1 MTILVLGVQNV
12 VLLYVLSYWKENSF
26 SFFLLVLGWKRVAF
40 VLEMVSISL
49 KHLSLKTISSSVTTE
64 MGLLCLLKMME
75 LSSAQIFSF
84 FVVVFSFCF
93 WYNPFSGC
101 VLELCLWQRTW
112 CCCDVWL
119 FAADTVAS
127 GLSCLELMWI
137 LASIN
142 SLLRTWLCLPL
153 I

>member
-49 KHLSLKTISSSVTTE
+49 KHLSLKTVSSSVTTE

-93 WYNPFSGC
+93 
-101 VLELCLWQRTW
+101 
-112 CCCDVWL
+112 
-119 FAADTVAS
+119 
-127 GLSCLELMWI
+127 
-137 LASIN
+137 
-142 SLLRTWLCLPL
+142 
-153 I
+153 